1 MFRAP
6 RHGSATSTP
15 HTHATVGGPARRPL
29 SAVVLLGAVLVSG
42 SGAPNPALSAVRP
55 NPNLE
60 RAGVLHDGVLTVAL
74 QATQSL
80 WWLNGANRSPMT
92 IDAFS
97 EPGKEPLMPG
107 PLIRVPRGTE
117 VHLSVRNSLPTPLT
131 FFVPAAVRGGP
142 ELLAA
147 MDSIIIAPGAVGT
160 LNTRASV
167 PGNYVYR
174 GTTPGGANSLT
185 RLRGLLAGAFV
196 VDTTA
201 TTAPT
206 HDRVFVIMGT
216 LDSASTAYLDT
227 VSPAKRRLANLRIVF
242 TINGRSWPN
251 TERIHATVGDSLHWR
266 IIDASFAPHPMHLHG
281 FYYRVDAFSPA
292 MADLYG
298 RPAPGQMVVT
308 QLLPGFSGMSIS
320 WSPSQPGNWIFHC
333 HLAPHLHPDSLS
345 AAPDDPYHRDMV
357 GLVLGI
363 EVAGQ
368 PRASASTGHELVRHL
383 RLIAVTDSPVVLA
396 RAAAGSAGALPP
408 AATAEDSLP
417 TMHFVLE
424 EGGRRVDTHS
434 DLSPELD
441 LTRGEPVRI
450 TIVNHLAEPASVHWH
465 GIEVQDSYMDGVPGV
480 SGSGTHLTPQ
490 IAPGDSFEARFTS
503 PRAGTFMYHTHV
515 DEENEEAGG
524 MEGALIVRDADA
536 APDRDDHVFFLKGD
550 GGSRAHPLEI
560 DGRPTPDT
568 VVLHIGHPA
577 RFRLM
582 SLARF
587 NANATF
593 LLTARDESS
602 AHAPPVDTMLE
613 RWQPLAKDGF
623 DLPAAAHAL
632 VPAHQVVSIGET
644 YDFEYVPRA
653 PGVMHLEIWS
663 DPAPMIT
670 VRRVLLLKVPIRVE

>member
-6 RHGSATSTP
+6 RHGTGTSTP
-15 HTHATVGGPARRPL
+15 HRCAGVGPARRSP
-29 SAVVLLGAVLVSG
+29 SALVLLAAVLVSG
-42 SGAPNPALSAVRP
+42 GSTPHHTLPAVRP

-60 RAGVLHDGVLTVAL
+60 GAGVLHDGVLTVAL
-74 QATQSL
+74 EASQTL

-97 EPGKEPLMPG
+97 EPAKEPRMPG

-131 FFVPAAVRGGP
+131 FFIPAAVRGGP
-142 ELLAA
+142 EQLAA
-147 MDSIIIAPGAVGT
+147 TDSIVIAPGAVGILT
-160 LNTRASV
+160 VRATV

-174 GTTPGGANSLT
+174 GTTPGRAASLT
-185 RLRGLLAGAFV
+185 LVSGLLAGAFV

-201 TTAPT
+201 TTAPIR
-206 HDRVFVIMGT
+206 DRVFVIMAT
-216 LDSASTAYLDT
+216 LDSASTAYVDT
-227 VSPAKRRLANLRIVF
+227 VSPAKARLAATRIVF

-281 FYYRVDAFSPA
+281 FYYRVDAFSA
-292 MADLYG
+292 TMADRYG

-368 PRASASTGHELVRHL
+368 QQASASTGHESVRHL
-383 RLIAVTDSPVVLA
+383 RLIAVADSPVVLA
-396 RAAAGSAGALPP
+396 SAAAGSAGALPP
-408 AATAEDSLP
+408 AAISTDSLP
-417 TMHFVLE
+417 TMHFLLE
-424 EGGRRVDTHS
+424 EGGRRVDTHG

-441 LTRGEPVRI
+441 LVRGEPVRI

-480 SGSGTHLTPQ
+480 SGSGSHLTPA
-490 IAPGDSFEARFTS
+490 IAPGDSFEARFTP

-515 DEENEEAGG
+515 DEENEEVGG

-536 APDRDDHVFFLKGD
+536 APARDDHVFFLKGD
-550 GGSRAHPLEI
+550 GGSHTHPLEI
-560 DGRPTPDT
+560 DGQPTPDT

-577 RFRLM
+577 RLRLM

-587 NANATF
+587 NANPTF
-593 LLTARDESS
+593 SLTARDERS
-602 AHAPPVDTMLE
+602 AHAPPVDTMME
-613 RWQPLAKDGF
+613 RWRPLAKDGF
-623 DLPAAAHAL
+623 DLPAAARVL

-663 DPAPMIT
+663 DPPPMIAA
-670 VRRVLLLKVPIRVE
+670 RRRLVLKVPIRVE